1 MINIKKTIHSITVK
15 NGLLYDFG
23 EKMHEE
29 ISNFLAPYIINNEEL
44 TDEKINQEII
54 AVKHVM
60 DALQSHPDLVFSSEN
75 YFEVVFDIK
84 ETPLSLTLNF
94 PFNVIER
101 GSPAYFEYKI
111 RTEEDFFL
119 AEYLGSWQKNGVIL
133 SIREKLSE
141 LEFENTKIFESIRS
155 AYAKS
160 INAVYNS
167 KSESELQSKLLDVFD
182 VFSDALEQTKSS
194 FFDLEQ
200 DELPALAHTF
210 YQICSFVFENKD
222 LMKFSNEHFP
232 IYVNLDG
239 KLSFHNIVEN
249 QSLSFDVDYN
259 LDSDANLSTEERR
272 QKIINDSIL
281 YLSEG
286 DNFENELLK
295 FSPLNT
301 TTNKSKGGIEETEDI
316 TFSEL
321 IFLLCCY
328 IIWQKRIGGD
338 NFITPEVVNRVFDVL
353 KRSEHFEFVD
363 ILGNDK
369 NAYFKI
375 KNKKLA
381 IIISLDEPLD
391 NTFQTYHRLFSLLD
405 RNFDIN
411 SITIKQRYS
420 IPFEKLPFT
429 IFLVEEVTKIDYNT
443 SYNVEPI
450 FKKISS
456 LVENFNH
463 EIKSN
468 FEEIDPKLHEISLLI
483 QDVFTIGTSNKLK
496 NMHPQE
502 IAYKLVKF
510 SEIIKE
516 ETNFKLDINKDIFLK
531 TTDDNFVLSNPIC
544 NIK

>member
-60 DALQSHPDLVFSSEN
+60 DALQSHPDLIFSSEN

-84 ETPLSLTLNF
+84 ETALSLTLNF

-111 RTEEDFFL
+111 RTEEDLFL

-133 SIREKLSE
+133 SIREKLCE

-182 VFSDALEQTKSS
+182 VFSDALEQTKSI

-232 IYVNLDG
+232 IYVNSDG

-286 DNFENELLK
+286 ENFENELLK

-338 NFITPEVVNRVFDVL
+338 NFITPEVVNRIFDVL
-353 KRSEHFEFVD
+353 KKSEHFEFVD

-375 KNKKLA
+375 KNKNLA
-381 IIISLDEPLD
+381 IIISLDEPLE

-429 IFLVEEVTKIDYNT
+429 IFLVEEVSKIDYNT

-468 FEEIDPKLHEISLLI
+468 LEEIDPQLHEISLLI

>member
-60 DALQSHPDLVFSSEN
+60 DALQSHPDLIFSSEN

-84 ETPLSLTLNF
+84 ETALSLTLNF

-133 SIREKLSE
+133 SIREKLCE

-182 VFSDALEQTKSS
+182 VFSDALEQTKSI

-232 IYVNLDG
+232 IYVNSDG

-338 NFITPEVVNRVFDVL
+338 NFITPEVVNRIFDVL
-353 KRSEHFEFVD
+353 KKSEHFEFVD

-375 KNKKLA
+375 KNKNLA
-381 IIISLDEPLD
+381 IIISLDEPLE

-429 IFLVEEVTKIDYNT
+429 IFLVEEVSKIDYNT

-468 FEEIDPKLHEISLLI
+468 LEEIDPQLHEISLLI

>member
-133 SIREKLSE
+133 SIRENLSE

-468 FEEIDPKLHEISLLI
+468 FEEIDPQLHEISLLI

>member
-133 SIREKLSE
+133 SIRENLSE

-194 FFDLEQ
+194 F
-200 DELPALAHTF
+200 
-210 YQICSFVFENKD
+210 
-222 LMKFSNEHFP
+222 
-232 IYVNLDG
+232 
-239 KLSFHNIVEN
+239 
-249 QSLSFDVDYN
+249 
-259 LDSDANLSTEERR
+259 
-272 QKIINDSIL
+272 
-281 YLSEG
+281 
-286 DNFENELLK
+286 
-295 FSPLNT
+295 
-301 TTNKSKGGIEETEDI
+301 
-316 TFSEL
+316 
-321 IFLLCCY
+321 
-328 IIWQKRIGGD
+328 
-338 NFITPEVVNRVFDVL
+338 
-353 KRSEHFEFVD
+353 
-363 ILGNDK
+363 
-369 NAYFKI
+369 
-375 KNKKLA
+375 
-381 IIISLDEPLD
+381 
-391 NTFQTYHRLFSLLD
+391 
-405 RNFDIN
+405 
-411 SITIKQRYS
+411 
-420 IPFEKLPFT
+420 
-429 IFLVEEVTKIDYNT
+429 
-443 SYNVEPI
+443 
-450 FKKISS
+450 
-456 LVENFNH
+456 
-463 EIKSN
+463 
-468 FEEIDPKLHEISLLI
+468 
-483 QDVFTIGTSNKLK
+483 
-496 NMHPQE
+496 
-502 IAYKLVKF
+502 
-510 SEIIKE
+510 
-516 ETNFKLDINKDIFLK
+516 
-531 TTDDNFVLSNPIC
+531 
-544 NIK
+544 

>member
-1 MINIKKTIHSITVK
+1 MINIKKTIHSITAK

-23 EKMHEE
+23 EEMHEE

-60 DALQSHPDLVFSSEN
+60 DALQSHPDLIFSSEN

-84 ETPLSLTLNF
+84 ETALSLTLNF

-119 AEYLGSWQKNGVIL
+119 AEYFGSWQKNGVIL

-232 IYVNLDG
+232 IYVNSDG

-281 YLSEG
+281 YLSEC

-338 NFITPEVVNRVFDVL
+338 NFITPEVVNRIFDVL
-353 KRSEHFEFVD
+353 KKSEHFEFVD

-468 FEEIDPKLHEISLLI
+468 FEEIDPQLHEISLLI

>member
-60 DALQSHPDLVFSSEN
+60 DALQSHPDLIFSSEN

-84 ETPLSLTLNF
+84 ETALSLTLNF

-133 SIREKLSE
+133 SIREKLCE

-182 VFSDALEQTKSS
+182 VFSDALEQTKSI

-232 IYVNLDG
+232 IYVNSDG

-286 DNFENELLK
+286 ENFENELLK

-338 NFITPEVVNRVFDVL
+338 NFITPEVVNRIFDVL
-353 KRSEHFEFVD
+353 KKSEHFEFVD

-375 KNKKLA
+375 KNKNLA
-381 IIISLDEPLD
+381 IIISLDEPLE

-429 IFLVEEVTKIDYNT
+429 IFLVEEVSKIDYNT

-468 FEEIDPKLHEISLLI
+468 LEEIDPQLHEISLLI

>member
-468 FEEIDPKLHEISLLI
+468 FEEIDPQLHEISLLI

>member
-23 EKMHEE
+23 KKMHEE

-468 FEEIDPKLHEISLLI
+468 FEEIDPQLHEISLLI